1 MQGPKPL
8 WEGTILDDRYAVNRV
23 IGRGGFGITY
33 LCRDMRTGND
43 VAIKELAPIG
53 ATREED
59 NCLQFGQASPGV
71 AERLR
76 HQFTHEADV
85 LARLR
90 VPRVPA
96 VLRTFHEHNT
106 GYMVME
112 YVGNS
117 RSLAQLQSSE
127 LSIPVELVESICD
140 DLLETLGQIHQ
151 KGILHRDLT
160 PHNVLLDADG
170 VPHLIDFGSARQW
183 HADMTAGHTVFF
195 TPGYAPLEQLSERA
209 DRGPGTD
216 LYGLAATAYSLLAG
230 GPPPSA
236 VDRLAGQEL
245 IPVERLR
252 PDVSAGLAEM
262 IRRGLEIQLKDRPV
276 NALEMRDIL
285 SGSAAREASAES
297 VNSLDDRR
305 SRLYRFKFDSRQDP
319 ISGEPMESPR
329 PLAADTCPVCREGK
343 LKTRRLQQDCCPT
356 CRIGFLRL
364 LKSSSPITFC
374 PKCTIG
380 KMTPVK
386 KGFLRKGPDEIRCN
400 NCDFGLTK
408 VEGGSWAD
416 IEGLARSE
424 KEWRDLS
431 GRAAKTMECDACAAQ
446 HDILPD
452 GRSKRM
458 TADTALDGYST
469 LYPEEWT
476 RVAAGLNPGAGNTVC
491 EQCLSDY
498 FVEGDTITL
507 LSDSGYDHY
516 GFASANTGRLFLR
529 SELPWLAVGKY
540 SGKPGLVNPNSGTEF
555 DEDPAGWKLVRT
567 TSPIFGPHLD
577 EVKSLEDW
585 HRLAQGLPAVGQEEE
600 LEHELTAA
608 LIEGFRRG
616 EIDFDPKAPHVYW
629 RGKAVDQESGKT
641 FKFELSRDG
650 LTYGGLKRQFVDL
663 ADIRAI
669 HAEEDDL
676 EIRLG
681 DRVLKWHIEPVEM
694 QFKLESGRTAIVI
707 GADDFA
713 ARFANL
719 RFGRSPVA

>member
-23 IGRGGFGITY
+23 LGRGGFGITY

-53 ATREED
+53 ASRAED
-59 NCLQFGQASPGV
+59 NCLEFGQASPGV
-71 AERLR
+71 AQRLR

-112 YVGNS
+112 YVNNS
-117 RSLAQLQSSE
+117 RSLAQLQSTE
-127 LSIPVELVESICD
+127 PTIPAELVESICD

-151 KGILHRDLT
+151 KGLLHRDLT
-160 PHNVLLDADG
+160 PHNVLLNSEG

-183 HADMTAGHTVFF
+183 HADMTAGHTVLF

-216 LYGLAATAYSLLAG
+216 LYGLAATAYALLAG
-230 GPPPSA
+230 GPPASA
-236 VDRLAGQEL
+236 VDRVAGQEL
-245 IPVERLR
+245 IPIERLR
-252 PDVSAGLAEM
+252 PDVSPGLAEV

-276 NALEMRDIL
+276 SAQQMRDIL
-285 SGSAAREASAES
+285 GGGAARETSTES

-305 SRLYRFKFDSRQDP
+305 SRLYRFRFDSRQDP

-343 LKTRRLQQDCCPT
+343 LKARRLQSECCPT
-356 CRIGFLRL
+356 CRIGFLRP
-364 LKSSSPITFC
+364 LKSNSPITFC
-374 PKCTIG
+374 PKCKIG
-380 KMTPVK
+380 KMTRVK
-386 KGFLRKGPDEIRCN
+386 RGLLRKGPEEIRCGA
-400 NCDFGLTK
+400 CEFGLTK
-408 VEGGSWAD
+408 VDTGWAD
-416 IEGLARSE
+416 IDALVRSE
-424 KEWRDLS
+424 TEWRELS
-431 GRAAKTMECDACAAQ
+431 GRAEKTLECDACSAQ
-446 HDILPD
+446 HDLLPD

-458 TADTALDGYST
+458 TADTALDGYLI
-469 LYPEEWT
+469 LYPDEWT
-476 RVAAGLNPGAGNTVC
+476 RVAAGLSPGAGNTVC
-491 EQCLSDY
+491 EHCLSDY

-516 GFASANTGRLFLR
+516 GFAAANTGRLFLR
-529 SELPWLAVGKY
+529 NELPWLAVGKY
-540 SGKPGLVNPNSGTEF
+540 SGRPGLVSNSGTEF
-555 DEDPAGWKLVRT
+555 DEETNGWKLIRT
-567 TSPIFGPHLD
+567 NSPIFGPHLD

-585 HRLAQGLPAVGQEEE
+585 HRLAQGLPAVGQEED

-629 RGKAVDQESGKT
+629 RGKAVDRESGKSL
-641 FKFELSRDG
+641 KFELNSDG

-663 ADIRAI
+663 AHINSVTA
-669 HAEEDDL
+669 AEDDL
-676 EIRLG
+676 EISTY
-681 DRVLKWHIEPVEM
+681 DRVLSWHVEPVEM
-694 QFKLESGRTAIVI
+694 QFKLESGKTAIVV